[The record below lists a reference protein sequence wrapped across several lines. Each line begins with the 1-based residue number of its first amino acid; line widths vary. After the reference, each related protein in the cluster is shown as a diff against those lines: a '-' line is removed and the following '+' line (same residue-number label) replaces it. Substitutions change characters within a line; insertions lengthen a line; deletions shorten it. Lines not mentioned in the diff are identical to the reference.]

1 MYCEYVKYVK
11 CKFVF
16 FVLSRDR
23 YVLYEFTSQSS
34 PDLIFGTPQ
43 KKLKLWSCSPTKY
56 KQLTA
61 KLINYIT

>member
-43 KKLKLWSCSPTKY
+43 KNKSCGPALPQNINSL
-56 KQLTA
+56 QLS
-61 KLINYIT
+61 